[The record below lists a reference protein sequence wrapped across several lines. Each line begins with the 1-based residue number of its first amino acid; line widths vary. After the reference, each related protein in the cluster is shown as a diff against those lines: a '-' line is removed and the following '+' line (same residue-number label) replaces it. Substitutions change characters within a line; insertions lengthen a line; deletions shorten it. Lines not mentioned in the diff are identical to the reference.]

1 MAKMITYPLTTQLTR
16 EGRRRN
22 CSAISGRDT
31 LNMVVLRTEKKTMV
45 ARNTMSLPWAADPS
59 MGMLSVKA

>member
-1 MAKMITYPLTTQLTR
+1 
-16 EGRRRN
+16 

-45 ARNTMSLPWAADPS
+45 ARNTMSLRWAADPAI
-59 MGMLSVKA
+59 GMLPVKEPPARSKGTPPGD